1 MLKMVSC
8 LQIAWSVMR
17 SNSDTF
23 GPLPIVQFDM
33 IVVNVGGV
41 WNQSTNTAVIK
52 VSGLYYL
59 HVQMFSCFNV
69 GAQFEVNINGK
80 VDFTVQFLMVCSAG
94 GTGRY
99 QAVIRK
105 LAKDDTIMISML
117 TSNTC
122 VYSNTISCTAFYGFF
137 LGPQ

>member
-1 MLKMVSC
+1 MVSC

-17 SNSDTF
+17 SNLDTW
-23 GPLPIVQFDM
+23 GPLPIVLFNL
-33 IVVNVGGV
+33 IVVNLGGV

-52 VSGLYYL
+52 VPGLYYL
-59 HVQMFSCFNV
+59 HVQMSTCFNA
-69 GAQFEVNINGK
+69 GAKFEVNINGK
-80 VDFTVQFLMVCSAG
+80 VDFTVEFLMVCTIG

-105 LAKDDTIMISML
+105 LAEGDTIMISML

-122 VYSNTISCTAFYGFF
+122 VYGNTISCTAFYGFF